1 MMHKTWNVRDQTVEE
16 LYTRAMGLYAEIR
29 KDYKLLQKLSSIQ
42 DAQTILNQIYDKKAW
57 AAEIELELM
66 RRRAFDGTTE

>member
-1 MMHKTWNVRDQTVEE
+1 MHKTWNVRDQTVEE
-16 LYTRAMGLYAEIR
+16 LYTRAMALYSEIR

-42 DAQTILNQIYDKKAW
+42 DAQTMLNQIYDKKAW

-66 RRRAFDGTTE
+66 RRRAFDGETQ